1 KHVMSNRE
9 DRNVIHLIK
18 YVSPFCKQ
26 SINRARIFET
36 ASQGLYRA
44 FARNMDRRQH
54 FLEYEGVRQSEC
66 RYANDFHIVRGR
78 RLLSAHASSSSSSS
92 SSTVP
97 SGRPRIFR
105 RTSGVALLSRRSCAE
120 SSILERSSCTAA
132 SKTSSF
138 IIPSYALLSIA
149 ESSFVLPEFHSPS
162 LA

>member
-1 KHVMSNRE
+1 MRKSANCLLQSRPARHTRKHVMSNRE
-9 DRNVIHLIK
+9 DGNVIHLNK

-54 FLEYEGVRQSEC
+54 FLEYEGVRQSER
-66 RYANDFHIVRGR
+66 RYANDFHIVCGH
-78 RLLSAHASSSSSSS
+78 RLLSAHASSSSSS

-120 SSILERSSCTAA
+120 SSI
-132 SKTSSF
+132 
-138 IIPSYALLSIA
+138 
-149 ESSFVLPEFHSPS
+149 
-162 LA
+162 